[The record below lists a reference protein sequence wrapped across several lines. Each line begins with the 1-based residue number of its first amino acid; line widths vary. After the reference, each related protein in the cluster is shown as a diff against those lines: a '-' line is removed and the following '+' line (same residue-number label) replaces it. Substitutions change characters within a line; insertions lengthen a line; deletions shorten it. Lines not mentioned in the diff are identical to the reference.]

1 MTKRRIVTAAALV
14 LGMLASPACAQIFT
28 LSCPPACPGMG
39 YVVPGNPYA
48 SYGYPGYGYYPYPLP
63 PAPSL
68 GFGRGGLYGHTFV
81 PRDDV
86 ITGFTLPGGE
96 PTR

>member
-1 MTKRRIVTAAALV
+1 MTKRRIVSAAAL
-14 LGMLASPACAQIFT
+14 MLAMLVPPASAQMFA

-39 YVVPGNPYA
+39 YVVPGNLYVA
-48 SYGYPGYGYYPYPLP
+48 YGYPGCGYYPYPLP
-63 PAPSL
+63 LAPSL
-68 GFGRGGLYGHTFV
+68 GFGRRGLYGHVFV

-86 ITGFTLPGGE
+86 ITGFTLPGGT